1 MLVVPFTWLI
11 VSWTLSFANQATAA
25 VLSIPMGAIQNMGGD
40 TADSTGDKGIFHEK
54 VIPTEIDLNFSD
66 TGTTDPAKICESIG
80 ADSTKCIS
88 AAEFVTYNGSGP
100 FFIIMIYAYNIFRIQ
115 NTDIVSLK
123 KACEPDKTTGSVSDS
138 KTCIK
143 NLTSI
148 LRQFGLALIVT
159 FFFSVLLVAL
169 CWVLLMRAFKLW
181 IYVMFS
187 PLFGLAI
194 FTGE

>member
-1 MLVVPFTWLI
+1 MKKSDGTV
-11 VSWTLSFANQATAA
+11 
-25 VLSIPMGAIQNMGGD
+25 
-40 TADSTGDKGIFHEK
+40 DKGIFHEEI
-54 VIPTEIDLNFSD
+54 IPTEIELNFSD
-66 TGTTDPAKICESIG
+66 TGPTDPTKICESVTTSS
-80 ADSTKCIS
+80 DTRCIS

-100 FFIIMIYAYNIFRIQ
+100 FFIIMVYAYNIFKIQ
-115 NTDIVSLK
+115 STTIVNLK
-123 KACEPDKTTGSVSDS
+123 DTCTVKEDGSVADS

-143 NLTSI
+143 NLTQI
-148 LRQFGLALIVT
+148 LRQFGLAVIVT
-159 FFFSVLLVAL
+159 FFFSVLLIAL